1 MSFPS
6 PRACDI
12 PSHDKLL
19 TSLQNQTWNGAD
31 LVANQKTVGYSHN
44 CHAVVAQV
52 HSVWQTDHC
61 CNWKGPERPLSMSF
75 LPLLACVVPSS
86 TLNASQGGEGFLFCQ
101 VDFCVLQW
109 KWVVSSADTIL
120 SSGYSG
126 QPKAMIILCLRV
138 LGCFWLPDQSVEG
151 RYSCLALRLALNN
164 HFGGPPMED
173 TSTLETTWKTLV
185 LWTEVRVCLI
195 HWII

>member
-44 CHAVVAQV
+44 CYAVVAQV
-52 HSVWQTDHC
+52 HSVWQTDHY

-75 LPLLACVVPSS
+75 LPLLACMVPSS
-86 TLNASQGGEGFLFCQ
+86 TLNASQGGEGFLVCQ
-101 VDFCVLQW
+101 ADFS
-109 KWVVSSADTIL
+109 VSCNG
-120 SSGYSG
+120 SGWCLHRYHLIIWLWWATKSNDNIMPMCSG
-126 QPKAMIILCLRV
+126 VPLAPWPI
-138 LGCFWLPDQSVEG
+138 SG
-151 RYSCLALRLALNN
+151 REI
-164 HFGGPPMED
+164 PMPG
-173 TSTLETTWKTLV
+173 
-185 LWTEVRVCLI
+185 TEI
-195 HWII
+195 GIK